1 MTNYD
6 RLTKKEQEK
15 LDRAIIWLTTE
26 YERALQIDFV
36 DKPIAWA
43 LYNTWKH
50 FDNLYNRQEN
60 LTESEEKPMIYRDI
74 DEVIDSAE

>member
-1 MTNYD
+1 MTPE
-6 RLTKKEQEK
+6 EQKK

-43 LYNTWKH
+43 LYNTLRCK
-50 FDNLYNRQEN
+50 NGR
-60 LTESEEKPMIYRDI
+60 
-74 DEVIDSAE
+74 